1 MSDAME
7 QSDFFGLPT
16 RQRKRKLRKIRAK
29 RNKKNYKSFRE
40 LLIAE
45 WFPQAYAIGVSWDEF
60 WRMNPRI
67 LSAIAEG
74 YNQRVRNADYL
85 NWING
90 QYTLAAVTVGVERN
104 LAGRKAKSEYPKIRS
119 LKKSKSRTNLFP
131 MMNCKSS
138 VNCLLSV

>member
-1 MSDAME
+1 MIS
-7 QSDFFGLPT
+7 
-16 RQRKRKLRKIRAK
+16 
-29 RNKKNYKSFRE
+29 
-40 LLIAE
+40 E

-74 YNQRVRNADYL
+74 YNQRVRNADYM

-104 LAGRKAKSEYPKIRS
+104 LAGRKAKSEYPQNPFFEEIEKQNKPLSDDELQKQRELFVER
-119 LKKSKSRTNLFP
+119 LKTMQSNFEISRGKVVE
-131 MMNCKSS
+131 MN
-138 VNCLLSV
+138 NE

>member
-1 MSDAME
+1 MIS
-7 QSDFFGLPT
+7 
-16 RQRKRKLRKIRAK
+16 
-29 RNKKNYKSFRE
+29 
-40 LLIAE
+40 E

-74 YNQRVRNADYL
+74 YNQRVRNADYM

-104 LAGRKAKSEYPKIRS
+104 LAGRKAKSEYPQNPFFEEIEKQNKPLSDDELQKQRELFVER
-119 LKKSKSRTNLFP
+119 LKTEQSNFEISHGKVVEMGNE
-131 MMNCKSS
+131 
-138 VNCLLSV
+138 

>member
-1 MSDAME
+1 M
-7 QSDFFGLPT
+7 T
-16 RQRKRKLRKIRAK
+16 
-29 RNKKNYKSFRE
+29 
-40 LLIAE
+40 AE

-74 YNQRVRNADYL
+74 YNQRVRNADYM

-104 LAGRKAKSEYPKIRS
+104 LAGRKAKSEYPQNPFFEEIEKQNKPLSDDELQKQRELFVERS
-119 LKKSKSRTNLFP
+119 KTMQSNFEISHGKVVEMGNE
-131 MMNCKSS
+131 
-138 VNCLLSV
+138 

>member
-1 MSDAME
+1 
-7 QSDFFGLPT
+7 
-16 RQRKRKLRKIRAK
+16 
-29 RNKKNYKSFRE
+29 

-104 LAGRKAKSEYPKIRS
+104 LAGRKAKSEYPKNPFFEEIEKQNKPLFDDELQKQRELFVER
-119 LKKSKSRTNLFP
+119 LKTMQSNFEISHGKVVEMDNE
-131 MMNCKSS
+131 
-138 VNCLLSV
+138 

>member
-1 MSDAME
+1 M
-7 QSDFFGLPT
+7 
-16 RQRKRKLRKIRAK
+16 
-29 RNKKNYKSFRE
+29 
-40 LLIAE
+40 LIAE

-74 YNQRVRNADYL
+74 YNQRVSNADYM

-104 LAGRKAKSEYPKIRS
+104 LAGRKSKSEYPKNPFFKEIEKQNKPLSDDELQKQRELFVER
-119 LKKSKSRTNLFP
+119 LKTMQSNFEIFHGKVVE
-131 MMNCKSS
+131 MN
-138 VNCLLSV
+138 NE

>member
-1 MSDAME
+1 M
-7 QSDFFGLPT
+7 
-16 RQRKRKLRKIRAK
+16 
-29 RNKKNYKSFRE
+29 
-40 LLIAE
+40 LISE

-74 YNQRVRNADYL
+74 YSQRVKKEDYL

-104 LAGRKAKSEYPKIRS
+104 LAGRKAKSEYPKNPFFEEIEKQNKPLSDDELQKQRELFAER
-119 LKKSKSRTNLFP
+119 LKTMQSNFEISHGKVVE
-131 MMNCKSS
+131 MN
-138 VNCLLSV
+138 NE

>member
-1 MSDAME
+1 MIS
-7 QSDFFGLPT
+7 
-16 RQRKRKLRKIRAK
+16 
-29 RNKKNYKSFRE
+29 
-40 LLIAE
+40 E

-74 YNQRVRNADYL
+74 YSQRVKKEDYL

-104 LAGRKAKSEYPKIRS
+104 LAGRKAKSEYPKNPFFEEIEKQNKPLSDDELQKQRELFVER
-119 LKKSKSRTNLFP
+119 LKTMQSNFEISNGKVGEMDNE
-131 MMNCKSS
+131 
-138 VNCLLSV
+138 

>member
-1 MSDAME
+1 M
-7 QSDFFGLPT
+7 
-16 RQRKRKLRKIRAK
+16 
-29 RNKKNYKSFRE
+29 
-40 LLIAE
+40 LIAE

-74 YNQRVRNADYL
+74 YNQRVRNKDYM

-104 LAGRKAKSEYPKIRS
+104 LAGNKAKSEYIKEPILSISEKKRNAESNEEIAVFEMKKRIIALRQSGLPESPK
-119 LKKSKSRTNLFP
+119 
-131 MMNCKSS
+131 
-138 VNCLLSV
+138 

>member
-1 MSDAME
+1 M
-7 QSDFFGLPT
+7 
-16 RQRKRKLRKIRAK
+16 
-29 RNKKNYKSFRE
+29 
-40 LLIAE
+40 LIAE

-74 YNQRVRNADYL
+74 YNQRFRNADCM

-104 LAGRKAKSEYPKIRS
+104 LAGRKSKSEYPKNPFFEEIEKQNKPLSDDELQKQRELFVER
-119 LKKSKSRTNLFP
+119 LKTMQSNFEISHGKVVEMDNE
-131 MMNCKSS
+131 
-138 VNCLLSV
+138 

>member
-1 MSDAME
+1 M
-7 QSDFFGLPT
+7 
-16 RQRKRKLRKIRAK
+16 
-29 RNKKNYKSFRE
+29 
-40 LLIAE
+40 LIAE

-104 LAGRKAKSEYPKIRS
+104 LAGRKAKSEYPKNPFFEEIEKQNKPLSDDELQKQRELFVER
-119 LKKSKSRTNLFP
+119 LKTMQSHFEISHGKVVEMDN
-131 MMNCKSS
+131 
-138 VNCLLSV
+138 